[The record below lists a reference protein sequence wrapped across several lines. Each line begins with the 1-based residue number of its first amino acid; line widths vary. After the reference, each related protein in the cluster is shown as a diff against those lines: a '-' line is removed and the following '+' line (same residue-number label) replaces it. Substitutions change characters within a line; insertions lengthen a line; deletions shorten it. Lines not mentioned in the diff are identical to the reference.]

1 MEITIDVKF
10 NGYECRKMHLTPHVT
25 DDNRLIMW
33 YPSQVTATTNTKT
46 YFELD
51 KEQAVKLA
59 KQILKYYNEE

>member
-10 NGYECRKMHLTPHVT
+10 NGYERRKMHLTPHVT
-25 DDNRLIMW
+25 DNNHLIMW
-33 YPSQVTATTNTKT
+33 YPSQITATTNTKT

-59 KQILKYYNEE
+59 KQILKYYDEE